1 MSLGSLLW
9 LTACSTSTTSPSPSP
24 APAETSPDNPPKLQ
38 GQAIRFGVLAI
49 DSAVSANERYRPLLD
64 YLETEIGR
72 PFELVPLSQTS
83 QFTEVEAG
91 NLDFTTNNPL
101 AAVQLRR
108 LYNTKFL
115 VTHTRPQTGTEFSG
129 LIVVR
134 ADSDIQTLEDLRG
147 KRIACVNFQT
157 AAAGCVFQIYHLLQA
172 QINPATDF
180 ASFVENPS
188 QDNIVLA
195 VLNHSIDAG
204 FIRTGQL
211 EKMVEKGLIQGQDA
225 LRILEPM
232 ADDFAYTHTTALYPE
247 WPIAALPETDPEL
260 AAQVREALLKLPPD
274 HPALKPAKVAG
285 FVPSVSYT
293 ELDDLIETLQLKSWE
308 AP

>member
-1 MSLGSLLW
+1 MLISVFLNRAIASAQRRWQRRRTFSKVALLIIIGSLPW
-9 LTACSTSTTSPSPSP
+9 LTACSTSTTTSPSP
-24 APAETSPDNPPKLQ
+24 APAETLPETPPELQ

-72 PFELVPLSQTS
+72 PFELIPLSQTS

-108 LYNTKFL
+108 LYNTEFL

-134 ADSDIQTLEDLRG
+134 VDSDIQTLEDLRG

-172 QINPATDF
+172 QINPETDF

-195 VLNHSIDAG
+195 VLNNTIDAG

-211 EKMVEKGLIQGQDA
+211 EKMVDKGLIQSLA
-225 LRILEPM
+225 L
-232 ADDFAYTHTTALYPE
+232 
-247 WPIAALPETDPEL
+247 
-260 AAQVREALLKLPPD
+260 VPPS
-274 HPALKPAKVAG
+274 G
-285 FVPSVSYT
+285 
-293 ELDDLIETLQLKSWE
+293 
-308 AP
+308 